1 MPSNYAHH
9 RFGQDALKLLPLRQQ
24 RAIGRMQRLY
34 DAGTHGADIFFYSNP
49 FVKDDLS
56 ALRETCN
63 GLNSR
68 EVIARWCEVLKQHPS
83 EGAQAYLYGLLAY
96 CCLRS
101 CLMSTLTTPVEGTD
115 IVDREVEFDRY
126 LLTLDG

>member
-49 FVKDDLS
+49 FVRTIFL
-56 ALRETCN
+56 
-63 GLNSR
+63 
-68 EVIARWCEVLKQHPS
+68 PS
-83 EGAQAYLYGLLAY
+83 GKPATA
-96 CCLRS
+96 
-101 CLMSTLTTPVEGTD
+101 STAG
-115 IVDREVEFDRY
+115 R
-126 LLTLDG
+126 